1 MKRHT
6 LKARI
11 NELIRYPGIVWMISN
26 DPLIKTKGNSLEEQD
41 LNYVVRRYW
50 KFKNFHDNLFIL
62 KKEGDK
68 LVIAHIQNPGSKRY
82 CKVVL
87 YKDCRLT
94 SCNSNACN
102 HKTVDIDFTA
112 APYRSDMID
121 DTASELNNMIKTWIT
136 ALEE

>member
-62 KKEGDK
+62 KKK
-68 LVIAHIQNPGSKRY
+68 VIN
-82 CKVVL
+82 
-87 YKDCRLT
+87 
-94 SCNSNACN
+94 
-102 HKTVDIDFTA
+102 
-112 APYRSDMID
+112 
-121 DTASELNNMIKTWIT
+121 
-136 ALEE
+136 